1 MITQEER
8 QAVKDKLKRYRDI
21 KLERERIL
29 QRIKEMEAER
39 CAPSSPRLDGMP
51 RSSSRGDAM
60 TNYLHRKGKLESLYI
75 EKGKE
80 LEAEQLAIEGMI
92 DSLDPLERT
101 LMRCKYIDDMT
112 WEDVCKAINYGWTST
127 HKIHAR
133 ALDKLAEKSR
143 GH

>member
-1 MITQEER
+1 MITKEER
-8 QAVKDKLKRYRDI
+8 QAIKDKLKRYRDI
-21 KLERERIL
+21 TLERERIL

-39 CAPSSPRLDGMP
+39 CSPSSPRLDGMP

-60 TNYLHRKGKLESLYI
+60 VNYLHRKGKLERLYI

-80 LEAEQLAIEGMI
+80 LEREQLAIEEMI
-92 DSLDPLERT
+92 DSLDPRERT
-101 LMRCKYIDDMT
+101 LMRCRYIDGMT
-112 WEDVCKAINYGWTST
+112 WEAVCTAINYGWNQT